1 LALPGP
7 TPHKAHRNKKTLPDS
22 RQKWLCAWQQTNK
35 IQEQQLATAGLTV
48 DEQKAVEEFQQAV
61 VAPSMNNLVILD
73 FWAEW
78 CGPCKALTPVLE
90 KVAATYADKGV
101 KLAKINVDEN
111 KFIAAQFQVQS
122 IPTVYAIFQGKPV
135 ADLTSART
143 ESQLGQILD
152 QLLEKLP
159 IGADGAEPKQD
170 IAPLLAMGEDVLAQG
185 DGERAAGIFAQ
196 IADMAP
202 DNAEAVGGLVR
213 ALVLA
218 DHLPEAE
225 AALAG
230 VPEAMASDPA
240 IERAGSALALAKD
253 KPDDG
258 ETEALRAAVAADPKN
273 HQARFDLASA
283 LIASGDHDGAAEH
296 LLTIIAANKDW
307 NDGAAR
313 AKLLSLFEVVGLEDE
328 WVSATRRKLSAILF
342 G

>member
-1 LALPGP
+1 M
-7 TPHKAHRNKKTLPDS
+7 
-22 RQKWLCAWQQTNK
+22 
-35 IQEQQLATAGLTV
+35 ATAGLTV
-48 DEQKAVEEFQQAV
+48 EEQKAVEVFQREV
-61 VAPSMNNLVILD
+61 VTPSMDKLVILD

-90 KVAATYADKGV
+90 KVAAQYAERGV
-101 KLAKINVDEN
+101 ILAKLNVDEN

-143 ESQLGQILD
+143 ESQLSSMLD

-159 IGADGAEPKQD
+159 VGGGAEPEQD
-170 IAPLLAMGEDVLAQG
+170 VAPLLAMGEEVLGEG
-185 DGERAAGIFAQ
+185 DAERAAGIFAQ

-202 DNAEAVGGLVR
+202 DNVEAVGGLIR
-213 ALVLA
+213 ALVAA
-218 DHLPEAE
+218 DHIEQE

-230 VPEAMASDPA
+230 LPEELRSEPA
-240 IERAGSALALAKD
+240 IERAQTTLQLAKD
-253 KPDDG
+253 KPDAAAL
-258 ETEALRAAVAADPKN
+258 EALKAAVAANGKD

-283 LIASGDHDGAAEH
+283 LIATGDHDGAAEN
-296 LLTIIAANKDW
+296 LLTIIAADKEW

-313 AKLLSLFEVVGLEDE
+313 LKLLSLFEMVGLEDE
-328 WVSATRRKLSAILF
+328 WVAATRRKLSAVLF